1 MEMLDTE
8 PKVIPSTHIHNTHT
22 QHTYTIHIHNTHTQH
37 TYTYTYTTHIHNMVV
52 KTVCERN
59 V

>member
-37 TYTYTYTTHIHNMVV
+37 TYTTHIHIQNTHTLAAASDQV
-52 KTVCERN
+52 
-59 V
+59 